1 MVDAVQPYNTN
12 YDKVDGNNVI
22 QQPGN
27 KKDQDSRYE
36 SDNRR
41 DMGGSEMHDDLRI
54 RWFAWRNALSV
65 ALPPIWPNKKGAY
78 IKVKPPRGRYAAGQ
92 MNQQFGPLLYTVSIW
107 ALPAFIAITFHEA
120 AHGFGRVSVQRWIP
134 CHLRCAGSFVC
145 NTGLILNY
153 SIAFLIAVS

>member
-41 DMGGSEMHDDLRI
+41 DVGSSEMHDDLRI
-54 RWFAWRNALSV
+54 R
-65 ALPPIWPNKKGAY
+65 
-78 IKVKPPRGRYAAGQ
+78 
-92 MNQQFGPLLYTVSIW
+92 
-107 ALPAFIAITFHEA
+107 
-120 AHGFGRVSVQRWIP
+120 
-134 CHLRCAGSFVC
+134 
-145 NTGLILNY
+145 
-153 SIAFLIAVS
+153 